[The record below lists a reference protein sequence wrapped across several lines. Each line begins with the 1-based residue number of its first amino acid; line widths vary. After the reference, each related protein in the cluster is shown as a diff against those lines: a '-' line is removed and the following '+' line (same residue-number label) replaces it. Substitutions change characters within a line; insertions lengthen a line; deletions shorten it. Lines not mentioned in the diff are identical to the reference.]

1 MLTWLAA
8 DSFVFLL
15 MSMIVIASSLYLP
28 EHITN
33 VGRRAAYY
41 YNGEHYSVGSPQGLP
56 VRLGEGLVG
65 KVEL

>member
-1 MLTWLAA
+1 
-8 DSFVFLL
+8 
-15 MSMIVIASSLYLP
+15 MIVIASSLYLP